1 MNVVITGANGF
12 IGQALCQRLLQTGL
26 GGSPVTTLNA
36 LDVRFDVA
44 GALASDARVRQRTG
58 SIADAAL
65 LDQAFEAPVDYLFH
79 LASVPGGAAETNFE
93 LGLEVN
99 LHATI
104 ALLERARKQAVAP
117 VMVFASTI
125 AVYGAALPAI
135 VDDST
140 PMRPHLSYGA
150 HKLACEVLV
159 QDYSRR
165 GFVDGRIL
173 RLPGIVARP
182 EGPSGLLS
190 AFMSDIFW
198 RLKAGEPFACPVSAQ
213 AVAWWMSV
221 GCCVDNLLV
230 AACFSPAQAAER
242 RDYTLPVL
250 RLSIAE
256 LVEAIARRYGDD
268 RRALTTYHP
277 NEQLEAGFGRLPP
290 LDASAAQRAGLH
302 HDGSVEQLVVNATAH
317 VGNPA

>member
-1 MNVVITGANGF
+1 MNVLITGANGF
-12 IGQALCQRLLQTGL
+12 VGQALCQRLLDTGL
-26 GGSPVTTLNA
+26 NGRPVTTVTA
-36 LDVRFDVA
+36 LDVRFDA
-44 GALASDARVRQRTG
+44 PARDLRVRQIEG

-65 LDQAFEAPVDYLFH
+65 LDRAFEMPVDFLFH
-79 LASVPGGAAETNFE
+79 LASIPGGAAEKNFE

-104 ALLERARKQAVAP
+104 ALLERGRLQASAP
-117 VMVFASTI
+117 VLVFASTI
-125 AVYGAALPAI
+125 AVYGASLPAL

-150 HKLACEVLV
+150 HKLAGEVLV

-182 EGPSGLLS
+182 PGPSGLLS

-198 RLKAGEPFACPVSAQ
+198 QLKAGKPFACPVSAQ

-221 GCCVDNLLV
+221 SCCIDNFV
-230 AACFSPAQAAER
+230 IAASLTSAQVAER

-250 RLSIAE
+250 RLTIAE
-256 LVEAIARRYGDD
+256 LVEAMAALYGDD
-268 RRALTTYHP
+268 RRALIAYHP

-290 LDASAAQRAGLH
+290 LEASAAQRVGLH
-302 HDGSVEQLVVNATAH
+302 HDGSIEQLIHNATAYAGIPH
-317 VGNPA
+317 